1 MKNSSVGCAV
11 PCHNF
16 FPERQAYHI
25 QIRKQATMHRSADL
39 PHTTTRQK
47 KGGSDRNQRKET
59 RAFQETAAA
68 PCTLFQHQYPNLSSL
83 RSIHPSQCY
92 QNGATTGKGSLKGV
106 WHHNPSHHSGAPT
119 HSLTHHCNAKKG
131 VHEHIRTAHRM
142 GHHSPVREADD
153 CVFGMISNPVH

>member
-1 MKNSSVGCAV
+1 MEQTMKNSSVGCAV

-92 QNGATTGKGSLKGV
+92 QNGATTGKAFRKVFDTTILHAIQLSS
-106 WHHNPSHHSGAPT
+106 HPFTHHS
-119 HSLTHHCNAKKG
+119 LQC
-131 VHEHIRTAHRM
+131 
-142 GHHSPVREADD
+142 
-153 CVFGMISNPVH
+153 

>member
-1 MKNSSVGCAV
+1 MEQTMKNSSVGCAV

-68 PCTLFQHQYPNLSSL
+68 PIHAISASTPKSEQPQV
-83 RSIHPSQCY
+83 HPSI
-92 QNGATTGKGSLKGV
+92 QNGATTGKAFRK
-106 WHHNPSHHSGAPT
+106 
-119 HSLTHHCNAKKG
+119 
-131 VHEHIRTAHRM
+131 
-142 GHHSPVREADD
+142 
-153 CVFGMISNPVH
+153 VF